1 LRILNGENVMETII
15 RENDNVLLYLTK
27 KRTYLVTVKPDKTL
41 HTHRG
46 YIKLD
51 ELIGKKYGETIKSH
65 LNTDFI
71 ILKPT
76 IRDYILK
83 FTRKTQIIYPKD
95 IALMIF
101 YSGIGPGSRVV
112 EAGTGTGALTSA
124 LAHYIRPTGKVY
136 SYEIREDFLLN
147 AKKNLEKAGL
157 INYVELKLKDITE
170 GIDEENVDAVFLD
183 LATPW
188 LVVPHARKALAKW
201 GTFVSFSPTIEQIVK
216 TVKALREND
225 FIAIECMECLMRR
238 IMVSPSGTRPES
250 RMIGHTGYIIFARK
264 TLREKA

>member
-1 LRILNGENVMETII
+1 MGNVVK
-15 RENDNVLLYLTK
+15 ENDNVLLYLTK
-27 KRTYLVTVKPDKTL
+27 KRTYLTKVKRGATL

-46 YIKLD
+46 YIRLD
-51 ELIGKKYGETIKSH
+51 DVIGRRYGEVVKSH

-76 IRDYILK
+76 IRDYIFK
-83 FTRKTQIIYPKD
+83 YTRKTQIIYPKD

-101 YSGIGPGSRVV
+101 YSGIGPGSIVV

-124 LAHYIRPTGKVY
+124 LAHYVKPTGKVY
-136 SYEIREDFLLN
+136 SYEIREDFLIN

-157 INYVELKLKDITE
+157 IQYVKLKLKDITE

-188 LVVPHARKALAKW
+188 LVVPHAHKALADW
-201 GTFVSFSPTIEQIVK
+201 GVFVSFSPTIEQIVK
-216 TVKALREND
+216 TVKSLKENN
-225 FIAIECMECLMRR
+225 FIAIECMECLMRK
-238 IMVSPSGTRPES
+238 IIISSSGTRPES
-250 RMIGHTGYIIFARK
+250 HMIGHTGYILFARK
-264 TLREKA
+264 TLRGKHGK